1 MGEPRRRI
9 FCSWHVDRAWRQNIL
24 KKVQGKENQA
34 DAYKQIRSIIQIMDE
49 NEFTT
54 MFKALLTTFSKDE
67 NFQCFGKYLENN
79 YSENISSWAYCHRKY
94 AGLNTNMHIERM
106 HRTIK
111 YIYLKG
117 KTSKRLDKTIAALMH
132 FIRDQLFSRIIS
144 STKGKVS
151 SKIADIR
158 KDNSLSLSENCV
170 FQRWEGREK

>member
-1 MGEPRRRI
+1 
-9 FCSWHVDRAWRQNIL
+9 
-24 KKVQGKENQA
+24 
-34 DAYKQIRSIIQIMDE
+34 MDE

-67 NFQCFGKYLENN
+67 NFQCFGKYLEDN

-170 FQRWEGREK
+170 FQRWERYGRF